1 MLGEEEAS
9 VLGSSVGERPPLA
22 SLGGGWAVIAR
33 WDIVAA
39 QTSSD
44 AACRISKFVIAT

>member
-22 SLGGGWAVIAR
+22 SLGGGWAVIER

-44 AACRISKFVIAT
+44 AACRMSKFVTAT